1 MDPLATYAT
10 GITLPLLQELSL
22 ALDNLVWFSLLIV
35 LIVFFAEKR
44 EDKRVKIIL
53 ALFLAT
59 VQSVALKNIY
69 FIERPCS
76 NNPNCPADYSFPSIH
91 AAVGFTLMI
100 AFLNKKNYP
109 LFLLFGMFTAFT
121 RLHLGVHTLEDV
133 AAALPVAFLSYYI
146 ADIYM
151 VKFKVAKDEQRR

>member
-1 MDPLATYAT
+1 
-10 GITLPLLQELSL
+10 
-22 ALDNLVWFSLLIV
+22 
-35 LIVFFAEKR
+35 
-44 EDKRVKIIL
+44 
-53 ALFLAT
+53 
-59 VQSVALKNIY
+59 
-69 FIERPCS
+69 
-76 NNPNCPADYSFPSIH
+76 
-91 AAVGFTLMI
+91 MI